1 MRQSGLSCYAIELK
15 VFMRVAP
22 HIAIVRTVEPLARIG
37 YSALEVSV
45 WRRVFTF
52 CRFTFSWPAPDLR
65 TPNSLSGGITRK
77 EPSPNHA
84 TDPSEQVG

>member
-1 MRQSGLSCYAIELK
+1 VRQSGLSCYAIELK

-52 CRFTFSWPAPDLR
+52 FRFTFSWPASAGMR
-65 TPNSLSGGITRK
+65 FGKQAAHSKQSVR
-77 EPSPNHA
+77 
-84 TDPSEQVG
+84 